1 MELNYSLQP
10 LEWALL
16 ACMAVTAAMLIRFYL
31 MVYAKVY
38 RYKPPRPTQEKHP
51 VSVVLSSKNEYEAL
65 KKNLL
70 FWLEQKY
77 PDFEVVVVYEE
88 SDEDVSQLLKEFE
101 RRYDKLV
108 IINTNQSINFF
119 DEQKFSLSIGT
130 KSAHNGYVI
139 MAHPEFRPD
148 SEYCIDHIQAA
159 FTPET
164 CVVVGQAIFT
174 ERKKR
179 FCSYSLFRM
188 LEQSLQYLGFAI
200 GGKAFTGRQ
209 CLLAYRK
216 DFFLEH
222 RGFSDSYALNCGGF
236 DRFANRITSPR
247 MVSVQ
252 TSPESRVK
260 YTRTLTLREMLRQER
275 WFRNTLAASNTTPR
289 RETRAY
295 RFFNNLYILFLV
307 LGIVYFVMKCLPVQP
322 EAVPLWALVF
332 LFLGLCKFTVQ
343 AVVMQKAAKSSGYG
357 TLWFMLPLYAIL
369 SLFLQ
374 VALWGRKRR
383 R

>member
-1 MELNYSLQP
+1 MGINYILQP
-10 LEWALL
+10 VEWALL
-16 ACMAVTAAMLIRFYL
+16 ACLTVAAVVLIRFYIL
-31 MVYAKVY
+31 VYSKVY
-38 RYKPPRPTQEKHP
+38 RYKPPRPGQEKHP
-51 VSVVLSSKNEYEAL
+51 VSVVLSGKNEYEAL
-65 KKNLL
+65 KKNLP

-88 SDEDVSQLLKEFE
+88 TDEDVSQLLKEFE

-108 IINTNQSINFF
+108 SINTNQSINFF

-130 KSAHNGYVI
+130 KSAHNEYVI
-139 MAHPEFRPD
+139 MTHPEFRPE

-164 CVVVGQAIFT
+164 RVVLGQAVFT
-174 ERKKR
+174 ERRKR
-179 FCSYSLFRM
+179 FCSYTLFRM

-236 DRFANRITSPR
+236 DRFANRITQAR

-260 YTRTLTLREMLRQER
+260 YTRPLSLSEMLRQER
-275 WFRNTLAASNTTPR
+275 YYRNTLAASHTTPR
-289 RETRAY
+289 RESRAY
-295 RFFNNLYILFLV
+295 RLFANLYILFLA
-307 LGIVYFVMKCLPVQP
+307 LGIVYFALRCLPV
-322 EAVPLWALVF
+322 ELETVPLWALAFVF
-332 LFLGLCKFTVQ
+332 VVLCKFVTQ

-357 TLWFMLPLYAIL
+357 TLWFMLPLYTIL

-374 VALWGRKRR
+374 VALWGGKRR